1 MFKVYRVNT
10 KNKSVQC
17 ENFKEEY
24 KTFGNRGLI
33 ARVMTE
39 EVNPMCDPMGPDN
52 KLIISTG
59 ILAGTPVTTAHRLSV
74 GGKSPLTGGIK
85 ESNVGGNVASLLSQQ
100 GIKMIIFEDM
110 PDDDRWYIFKI
121 NKNGSAELVIADEY
135 AGLNNYKLVEIIHDK
150 YGKDVG
156 VLSIGVAGE
165 RGYKNSSMQATDAIT
180 GHPVRA
186 AARGGLG
193 AVAGSKR
200 IKAII
205 VEKPLKKFEFPYVN
219 KQIFDEGNKKFVSTF
234 LELDG
239 GLKILHEAGTV
250 GLIADATLQT
260 GIAPVKNYSGVY
272 LSPEK
277 QEMTNGKAWL
287 SAVEANGGKHGL
299 PCQPG
304 CLIRCSN
311 VYNNSK
317 GEFITSGL
325 EYETY
330 IICGPNCNIA
340 NIDFVAEVDRICDDF
355 GVDTIEIGCTLGVLM
370 DKGIITW
377 GDEQAALD
385 ALKQMIEGKTELG
398 RLMGEGTERL
408 GKVIGA
414 KRIPTV
420 KGQSMA
426 AYDPRN
432 LKGVGVTY
440 ATSPMG
446 ADHTAGITFVPGI
459 DHTDKNGKVA
469 LSKSEQ
475 NFIAAADNF
484 MCFFAFA
491 NGTFD
496 QSIYPQMMKGA
507 LGVEYDLNKV
517 LEIGTLTLKM
527 EREWNLAAGFTKEDD
542 HLPDFF
548 YNDVSTATESVF
560 DITPEEMQRG

>member
-52 KLIISTG
+52 KLIICTG
-59 ILAGTPVTTAHRLSV
+59 ILAGTPVTTAHRLSI

-100 GIKMIIFEDM
+100 GIKMIIFEDK

-135 AGLNNYKLVEIIHDK
+135 AGLNNYKLVEMIHDK

-250 GLIADATLQT
+250 GLITDATLLT
-260 GIAPVKNYSGVY
+260 GMAPVKNFSAEYF
-272 LSPEK
+272 SPDK
-277 QEMTNGKAWL
+277 QAKANVKAWL
-287 SAVEANGGKHGL
+287 STVEANGGKHGI

-330 IICGPNCNIA
+330 MLCGPNCDIA
-340 NIDFVAEVDRICDDF
+340 SIDFVAEVDRICDDF

-370 DKGIITW
+370 DCGKIPW
-377 GDEQAALD
+377 GDEKAALD
-385 ALKQMIEGKTELG
+385 VLNQMMEGKTELG
-398 RLMGEGTERL
+398 KLMGKGTERL
-408 GKVIGA
+408 GKAIGA
-414 KRIPTV
+414 KRIPSV

-432 LKGVGVTY
+432 IKGAGVTY

-446 ADHTAGITFVPGI
+446 ADHTAGLTFIPGI
-459 DHTDKNGKVA
+459 DHLDKNGKVA

-475 NFIAAADNF
+475 NFMATADNF

-496 QSIYPQMMKGA
+496 PSVYPMIMKGA
-507 LGVEYDLNKV
+507 LGVDYDLNMV
-517 LEIGTLTLKM
+517 LGIGALTVEM
-527 EREWNLAAGFTKEDD
+527 ERKWNKAAGFTKEDD
-542 HLPDFF
+542 RLPEFF
-548 YNDVSTATESVF
+548 YSDPSPATSSVF